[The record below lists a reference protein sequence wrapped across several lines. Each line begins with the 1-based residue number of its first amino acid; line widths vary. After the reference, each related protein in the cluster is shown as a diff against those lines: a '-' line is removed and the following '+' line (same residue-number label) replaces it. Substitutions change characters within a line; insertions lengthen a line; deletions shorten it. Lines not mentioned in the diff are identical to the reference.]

1 MRTSAVNGHAPTRPE
16 PVVIAGTAV
25 DRILLSELPDIVEQM
40 IGGHRR
46 HSTDYQR
53 LPPEVLQNDVRSVST
68 DAVRYYA
75 RWLREGASAT
85 PREHDR
91 LAESAARRA
100 EEGLSLEAVLSAYCR
115 GIQGLYLRLTEAAD
129 AQDLESVRELGARLF
144 DCLREA
150 VNAVAGGY
158 VDEVRQ
164 RAGAE
169 QDAKQVLFS
178 ALLNE
183 NPPALVDNTVAS
195 RYVVLNLALGRHPD
209 ELRAGINTAILGRR
223 VAGRLRR
230 TISAATDDQ
239 ALTSLNARG
248 GIVLVPLE
256 DDFSRQRWADV
267 LAAAERVAG
276 VPVTAVVAV
285 AAPDRIRAAAVQ
297 NSDVLDVLRWFE
309 RPPGLYGLDD
319 VLVEYQLTRPGP
331 ARRRLAATLDPLEH
345 HPELAE
351 TLSCY
356 VDNAENRRRT
366 ATRLNVHPNT
376 VDYRLRRVSEVV
388 GRDVTEPSGMHHV
401 MAALAARRAEGT
413 SYPGE
418 SIRKASGE

>member
-1 MRTSAVNGHAPTRPE
+1 MRTSAVNGRAPARPE

-25 DRILLSELPDIVEQM
+25 DRILLTQLPDIVEQM
-40 IGGHRR
+40 IGSHRR
-46 HSTDYQR
+46 ASTDYRR
-53 LPPEVLQNDVRSVST
+53 LPPEVLQNDVKSVST
-68 DAVRYYA
+68 DAVRFYA

-85 PREHDR
+85 PKEHDR
-91 LAESAARRA
+91 LADSAARRA
-100 EEGLSLEAVLSAYCR
+100 EEGLPLEAVLSAYCR
-115 GIQGLYLRLTEAAD
+115 GIQGLYLRLTDAAGD
-129 AQDLESVRELGARLF
+129 QDLESVRELGARLF

-150 VNAVAGGY
+150 VNAVTGGY

-169 QDAKQVLFS
+169 QDAKQILFS
-178 ALLNE
+178 ALLDE
-183 NPPALVDNTVAS
+183 NPSALVDNAVAS
-195 RYVVLNLALGRHPD
+195 RYLVLNLALGRHPD
-209 ELRAGINTAILGRR
+209 ELRPGINTTILGRR
-223 VAGRLRR
+223 VAGRLHK
-230 TISAATDDQ
+230 TIAAATDDQ
-239 ALTSLNARG
+239 AMTSLNGRG
-248 GIVLVPLE
+248 GIVLVPVE
-256 DDFSRQRWADV
+256 DGFSRRHWADV
-267 LAAAERVAG
+267 LTAAEQAAG

-285 AAPDRIRAAAVQ
+285 AAPDRIRATAVQ
-297 NSDVLDVLRWFE
+297 NADVLDVLRWFE

-331 ARRRLAATLDPLEH
+331 ARRRLAATLEPLDH

-356 VDNAENRRRT
+356 VENAENRRRT

-413 SYPGE
+413 SFPRE
-418 SIRKASGE
+418 SVRKAAGE